1 MADLRKEGES
11 ARTEGK
17 RSASQTSIL
26 RFAGM
31 GMQLAVAIGLGVIA
45 GMKVDEHFQW
55 EQPLGTAAFGLLG
68 LAAGMYQV
76 LRALLP

>member
-1 MADLRKEGES
+1 MADLQREGES
-11 ARTEGK
+11 ARTDG
-17 RSASQTSIL
+17 RRPASQTSIL

-45 GMKVDEHFQW
+45 GLKVDEHFQW
-55 EQPLGTAAFGLLG
+55 EQPLGTAVFGLLG

-76 LRALLP
+76 LRALLQ